1 MLCFPLQLLSRMVS
15 VSQSHCPIPT
25 RMSLISLPT
34 SPGWTKMASTI
45 LLSHATSTF
54 LNVCLCLSLLCVP
67 NMRSSLS
74 LSSLF
79 PSPLPPSYP
88 SMLLFLIPSLP
99 LSLLTNLLSH
109 YCFHN
114 LLLFAQTVAPAGQW
128 VPHLHSVT
136 GLGS

>member
-1 MLCFPLQLLSRMVS
+1 MVCCPLQLLSRMVS
-15 VSQSHCPIPT
+15 VSQSHYPIPT

-74 LSSLF
+74 SLF

-88 SMLLFLIPSLP
+88 SMLLFLIPSL
-99 LSLLTNLLSH
+99 LFTILLSH
-109 YCFHN
+109 FCSHN
-114 LLLFAQTVAPAGQW
+114 LLLFTQTVALAGQW